1 MPVANGFAPSGAEAF
16 GSPTVDVSPLYV
28 PTPAYIVHS
37 LVQETRR
44 ALDGRIIP
52 TIAVHFNVPGLPG
65 DFVIHI
71 DNYAF
76 THVDVLEYM
85 RERSYLIHQL
95 YALPELLPSYADAV
109 AAAAA

>member
-1 MPVANGFAPSGAEAF
+1 MPAVTDYAPPGAQAF
-16 GSPTVDVSPLYV
+16 GSPTVDVGPLYV
-28 PTPAYIVHS
+28 PTPAYIVRS
-37 LVQETRR
+37 LAQETRR
-44 ALDGRIIP
+44 APDGRIIA
-52 TIAVHFNVPGLPG
+52 TIAVSFIVPGAPG

-95 YALPELLPSYADAV
+95 YALPEQLPSYADAV
-109 AAAAA
+109 AAGAG